1 MDVSLGKNAL
11 MKMEIIVLASEIL
24 DGTVVD
30 EFSYW
35 IGKHLGD
42 EHIIPTRVVIIEEE
56 DLKAEVISALSTKR
70 FDVLIIVCEFKL
82 LKSDKILN
90 LISEVTG
97 RRLLPDERI
106 LKTARKD
113 FLENLGKET
122 PVLPEN
128 ADIIK
133 NPKGAS
139 LGFKIATQHCAIY
152 VLPKKVDELRMILKE
167 SVIPDFKKK
176 LAS

>member
-1 MDVSLGKNAL
+1 
-11 MKMEIIVLASEIL
+11 MKMEIIVLGSEIL

-42 EHIIPTRVVIIEEE
+42 EHIMPTRVVIIEEE
-56 DLKAEVISALSTKR
+56 NLRAEIISVLSTKR
-70 FDVLIIVCEFKL
+70 FDVLIIVCEFKP

-97 RRLLPDERI
+97 RRLLPNERI
-106 LKTARKD
+106 LKTTRKD
-113 FLENLGKET
+113 LLESLGKEI

-139 LGFKIATQHCAIY
+139 LGFKMATRYCEIY
-152 VLPKKVDELRMILKE
+152 VLPKKLDELRLMLKDL
-167 SVIPDFKKK
+167 VIPDFKKK
-176 LAS
+176 LAF